1 MNAVSAKNSRIVE
14 LLLTLEE
21 ENISSN
27 EKDADDVE

>member
-21 ENISSN
+21 DNISSD
-27 EKDADDVE
+27 EKDTYDVE